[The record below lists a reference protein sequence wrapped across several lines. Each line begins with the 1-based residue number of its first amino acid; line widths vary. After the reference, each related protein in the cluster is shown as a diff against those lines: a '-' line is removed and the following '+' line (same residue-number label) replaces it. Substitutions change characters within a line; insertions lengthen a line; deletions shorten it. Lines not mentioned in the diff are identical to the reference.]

1 MTSAYAPRP
10 RLSDD
15 GPITAHPCV
24 TDISRM
30 PASRRRAERVSSFV
44 QCMTVLLSD
53 VICTAY
59 HGVYCAPRLLAEMRE
74 GGVQRSAGDLNESR
88 VGRVHLQ
95 DQEDRA
101 RNRQRGGEQAAHH
114 GRIERG
120 EEAETDEDDSE
131 PENQHGQQGDG
142 N

>member
-1 MTSAYAPRP
+1 
-10 RLSDD
+10 
-15 GPITAHPCV
+15 
-24 TDISRM
+24 
-30 PASRRRAERVSSFV
+30 
-44 QCMTVLLSD
+44 
-53 VICTAY
+53 
-59 HGVYCAPRLLAEMRE
+59 MRE

-131 PENQHGQQGDG
+131 PENEHEPARGWKLNPFPVRTSASASFGDPSRYSAPG
-142 N
+142 SGTSVARRLSARGPGFWHKEFQRRRRAAALLKR